1 MWMIPEKHEF
11 HSDIVLCCY
20 WLSALSYSFL
30 IGWLEWAELCSRLS
44 CVHFAVYRELLC
56 LLLAVSCSVLL
67 FVMSSFVLIG
77 SLCRELLFSFVCT
90 RAVKFWM
97 AVCLRLL
104 CYYWLFVVSCSVLI
118 GCLSWAAELFLVNC
132 RELLCCY

>member
-44 CVHFAVYRELLC
+44 CVNFAVYRELLC

-67 FVMSSFVLIG
+67 SDFVKLQ
-77 SLCRELLFSFVCT
+77 T
-90 RAVKFWM
+90 
-97 AVCLRLL
+97 
-104 CYYWLFVVSCSVLI
+104 
-118 GCLSWAAELFLVNC
+118 
-132 RELLCCY
+132 LCCYVAFKFLQMQFQGPVVIFKYEYLYKIHQFLKNQPPPNYVCSRNHHGSIFNDIRK